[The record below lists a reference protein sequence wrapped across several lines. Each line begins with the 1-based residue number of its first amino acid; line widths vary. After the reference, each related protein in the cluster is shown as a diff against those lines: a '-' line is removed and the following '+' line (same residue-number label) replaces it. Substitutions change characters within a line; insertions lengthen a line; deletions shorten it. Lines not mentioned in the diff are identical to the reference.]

1 MNNLGTFLKKL
12 REEKKLTQDEL
23 ANKLFIDRTTITKLE
38 NNHRNPTTEQLIQ
51 YSEFFEISVS
61 EILNKKRIIKIQESD
76 NLLITLIKEIDSK
89 NKKMIILTIVMI
101 VMAIIAIS
109 YLIFAP
115 KYYEINLIDNNSNI
129 KELSGYFIEDSSN
142 YTYYINVELVNP
154 ESSIWSGLYTKEDN
168 KYNVIEGY
176 TKGITE
182 EGYYKTNR
190 TFYDKVNKYNDT
202 IGKQIIK
209 NKESLYL
216 CFSKEYQEEMKENE
230 CFQIKLKR
238 KS

>member
-101 VMAIIAIS
+101 VIAIIAIN

-129 KELSGYFIEDSSN
+129 KELSGYFIEDS
-142 YTYYINVELVNP
+142 
-154 ESSIWSGLYTKEDN
+154 
-168 KYNVIEGY
+168 
-176 TKGITE
+176 
-182 EGYYKTNR
+182 
-190 TFYDKVNKYNDT
+190 
-202 IGKQIIK
+202 
-209 NKESLYL
+209 
-216 CFSKEYQEEMKENE
+216 
-230 CFQIKLKR
+230 
-238 KS
+238 

>member
-23 ANKLFIDRTTITKLE
+23 ANELFIDRTTIAKLE
-38 NNHRNPTTEQLIQ
+38 NNKRIPTTEQLIQ
-51 YSEFFEISVS
+51 YTEFFEISVS
-61 EILNKKRIIKIQESD
+61 EILNKKRLENIQESD
-76 NLLITLIKEIDSK
+76 NLLITLINKIDSK
-89 NKKMIILTIVMI
+89 NKKIITLSIIMILII
-101 VMAIIAIS
+101 IIAIS

-142 YTYYINVELVNP
+142 YTYYINVELINP

-182 EGYYKTNR
+182 QGYYQTNR

>member
-38 NNHRNPTTEQLIQ
+38 KNHRNPTTEQLIQ

-101 VMAIIAIS
+101 VIAIIAIN

-154 ESSIWSGLYTKEDN
+154 ESSIWSGLYTKNDN

-190 TFYDKVNKYNDT
+190 TIYDKVNKYNDT
-202 IGKQIIK
+202 IGK
-209 NKESLYL
+209 
-216 CFSKEYQEEMKENE
+216 
-230 CFQIKLKR
+230 
-238 KS
+238 

>member
-1 MNNLGTFLKKL
+1 
-12 REEKKLTQDEL
+12 
-23 ANKLFIDRTTITKLE
+23 
-38 NNHRNPTTEQLIQ
+38 
-51 YSEFFEISVS
+51 
-61 EILNKKRIIKIQESD
+61 
-76 NLLITLIKEIDSK
+76 
-89 NKKMIILTIVMI
+89 MI
-101 VMAIIAIS
+101 VMSIIAIS

-154 ESSIWSGLYTKEDN
+154 ESSIWSGLYTKKDN